1 MNDMSS
7 KQQQIESLNS
17 EIQILQKKLD
27 SKSKAFAILINELET
42 LKHERDQ
49 FKSLVDSL
57 QEKCV
62 QLKKQLTN
70 KIDPLS
76 TIHHSQ
82 VVYEH
87 SNDIDPL
94 STIHHSQV
102 VYEHSNDIKCESLK
116 EKESTIHI
124 LKTALKNIQDEKETL
139 QTKIDELTRE
149 LNDVKGDLSIFRQKR
164 HRTRVNSNQ
173 KDYDNKEINNHNEEQ
188 TILLERLEQS
198 NERINQLD
206 NDLKLIVCQKEELE
220 IERDSFKTKYSKL
233 NQELNKILNG
243 NEKHIVDIELVLSEN
258 RFLKEKINELIQE
271 KNLLATNA
279 AKYKELLQTHR
290 SAYNRLGKVQSSG
303 SILTHKQVRSLIN
316 QSYLVPNTPETEQD
330 LRSIAE
336 ALYENIKDKNITIIH
351 QRKTN
356 KILAN
361 RVTELEELLAESNLA
376 SKSDQTSSL
385 VNLLDRT
392 PTPTISD
399 SVTSEFVNS
408 IDELQLPS
416 PTQILSFSQT
426 WSTSSSSNRTSE
438 DDINNKIK
446 IIKNIP
452 TAIKNTLEFHQST
465 KIRSKSESIDLEMDD
480 PLQLTSLT
488 SSIAYLEERDL
499 IPPITPDYDLHSSTQ
514 ENIELLNN
522 NLDKNPTLQ
531 TDKKSTT
538 SNLSC

>member
-1 MNDMSS
+1 MNDMSV

-27 SKSKAFAILINELET
+27 SKTKAFAILINELET

-57 QEKCV
+57 QEKCG

-82 VVYEH
+82 IVYENP
-87 SNDIDPL
+87 ND
-94 STIHHSQV
+94 STIH
-102 VYEHSNDIKCESLK
+102 L
-116 EKESTIHI
+116 
-124 LKTALKNIQDEKETL
+124 LKTALKNVQDEKETL
-139 QTKIDELTRE
+139 QTKIDELIRE

-164 HRTRVNSNQ
+164 HRTRIGSNQ
-173 KDYDNKEINNHNEEQ
+173 KDHDDKEINHHNEEQ
-188 TILLERLEQS
+188 TILLKRLEQS

-220 IERDSFKTKYSKL
+220 IERDSFKTKFCKL

-258 RFLKEKINELIQE
+258 RYLKEKINELIQE
-271 KNLLATNA
+271 KNLLAANA

-303 SILTHKQVRSLIN
+303 SILTNKQVRSLIN

-336 ALYENIKDKNITIIH
+336 ALYDNIKDKNITIIH

-356 KILAN
+356 KVLAN
-361 RVTELEELLAESNLA
+361 RVTELENLLAESSLA

-385 VNLLDRT
+385 INLLDRA

-399 SVTSEFVNS
+399 SATSEFVNS
-408 IDELQLPS
+408 IDELQQPS
-416 PTQILSFSQT
+416 PTQIISFSQT
-426 WSTSSSSNRTSE
+426 WPTPTSPPIRTSE
-438 DDINNKIK
+438 DDFNNKIK
-446 IIKNIP
+446 TMKNTP
-452 TAIKNTLEFHQST
+452 AAIKNTLECHQST

-480 PLQLTSLT
+480 PLQLTTLT

-499 IPPITPDYDLHSSTQ
+499 IPPTTPDHDLHLSNQDDIDHLQKLLNTAIDKNITRQSTQ
-514 ENIELLNN
+514 ITNS
-522 NLDKNPTLQ
+522 
-531 TDKKSTT
+531 KSTA
-538 SNLSC
+538 SNLTC

>member
-1 MNDMSS
+1 MNNMSV
-7 KQQQIESLNS
+7 KQQQFESLNS

-27 SKSKAFAILINELET
+27 SKTKAFAILINELET

-82 VVYEH
+82 IVYEH
-87 SNDIDPL
+87 PNDP
-94 STIHHSQV
+94 TIH
-102 VYEHSNDIKCESLK
+102 L
-116 EKESTIHI
+116 
-124 LKTALKNIQDEKETL
+124 LKTALKNVQDEKETL

-164 HRTRVNSNQ
+164 HRTRINSTQ
-173 KDYDNKEINNHNEEQ
+173 KDHDDKELNNHNEEQ
-188 TILLERLEQS
+188 TILLKRLEQS

-206 NDLKLIVCQKEELE
+206 NDLKIIVCQKEELE

-258 RFLKEKINELIQE
+258 RYLKEKINELIQE
-271 KNLLATNA
+271 KNLLAANT
-279 AKYKELLQTHR
+279 AKYKDLLQTHR

-303 SILTHKQVRSLIN
+303 NILTNKQVRSLIN
-316 QSYLVPNTPETEQD
+316 QSYLVPNTADTEQD

-361 RVTELEELLAESNLA
+361 RVAELEKLLAESNLA

-385 VNLLDRT
+385 INLLDRS

-399 SVTSEFVNS
+399 SATSEFVNS
-408 IDELQLPS
+408 IDELQQPS
-416 PTQILSFSQT
+416 PTQIISFSQT
-426 WSTSSSSNRTSE
+426 WPTSSSSSASIRTSE
-438 DDINNKIK
+438 DDFNNKIK
-446 IIKNIP
+446 TIKHTP
-452 TAIKNTLEFHQST
+452 TAIKSTLECHQST
-465 KIRSKSESIDLEMDD
+465 KLRSKSESIDLEMDD

-499 IPPITPDYDLHSSTQ
+499 IPPTTPDSDHHSSNQ
-514 ENIELLNN
+514 EDIEQLQQLLNTAI
-522 NLDKNPTLQ
+522 DKN
-531 TDKKSTT
+531 TT
-538 SNLSC
+538 